1 MRGREGRGAD
11 FELDIWTSHLEM
23 QIFSWK
29 SHLVQ
34 ESRSPTGLD
43 GAGRGQL

>member
-34 ESRSPTGLD
+34 ESRSPTGLEE
-43 GAGRGQL
+43 AGRGQL